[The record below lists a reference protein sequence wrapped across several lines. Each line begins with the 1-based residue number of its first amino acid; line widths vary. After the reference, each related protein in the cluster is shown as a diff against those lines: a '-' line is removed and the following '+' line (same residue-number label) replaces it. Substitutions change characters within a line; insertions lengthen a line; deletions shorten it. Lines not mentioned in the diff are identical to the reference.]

1 MKQFFTRIKEF
12 YFKCL
17 DWISTDGLL
26 HILCS
31 TLLVVLFYSFFGIFI
46 AILVTGLIGIIKEI
60 LDIFVRKTNTYK
72 QSMKDI
78 ICDIIGILLGCGL
91 SFLTGLQFI
100 L

>member
-1 MKQFFTRIKEF
+1 MN
-12 YFKCL
+12 
-17 DWISTDGLL
+17 WVSTDGLL

-31 TLLVVLFYSFFGIFI
+31 SLLIVLFYSFFGIFI
-46 AILVTGLIGIIKEI
+46 SILITGLIGIIKEI

-78 ICDIIGILLGCGL
+78 ICDFIGILIGCGL
-91 SFLTGLQFI
+91 SLLTKLQFI

>member
-1 MKQFFTRIKEF
+1 MKQFFTKIKNF
-12 YFKCL
+12 FTKCMN
-17 DWISTDGLL
+17 WISTDGLL

-31 TLLVVLFYSFFGIFI
+31 SLLIVLFYSFFGIFI
-46 AILVTGLIGIIKEI
+46 SILITGLIGVIKEI

-78 ICDIIGILLGCGL
+78 ICDLIGILIGCGL
-91 SFLTGLQFI
+91 SLLTKLQFI

>member
-1 MKQFFTRIKEF
+1 MKQFFTKIKNF
-12 YFKCL
+12 FTKCMN
-17 DWISTDGLL
+17 WISTDGLL

-31 TLLVVLFYSFFGIFI
+31 SLLVILFYSFFGIFI
-46 AILVTGLIGIIKEI
+46 SILITGLIGVIKEI

-78 ICDIIGILLGCGL
+78 ICDLIGILIGCGL
-91 SFLTGLQFI
+91 SLLTKLQFI

>member
-1 MKQFFTRIKEF
+1 MKQFFTKIKNF
-12 YFKCL
+12 FTKYMN
-17 DWISTDGLL
+17 WISTDGLL

-31 TLLVVLFYSFFGIFI
+31 SLLVILFYSFFGIFI
-46 AILVTGLIGIIKEI
+46 SILITGLIGVIKEI

-78 ICDIIGILLGCGL
+78 ICDLIGTLIGCGL
-91 SFLTGLQFI
+91 SLLTKLQFI

>member
-1 MKQFFTRIKEF
+1 MKQFFTKIKNF
-12 YFKCL
+12 FTKCMN
-17 DWISTDGLL
+17 WISTDGLL

-31 TLLVVLFYSFFGIFI
+31 SLLVILFYSFFGIFI
-46 AILVTGLIGIIKEI
+46 SILITGLIGVIKEI

-78 ICDIIGILLGCGL
+78 ICDLIGILIGCGL
-91 SFLTGLQFI
+91 SLLAKLQFI

>member
-1 MKQFFTRIKEF
+1 MKQFFTKIKNF
-12 YFKCL
+12 FTKCMN
-17 DWISTDGLL
+17 WISTDGLL

-31 TLLVVLFYSFFGIFI
+31 SLLVILFYSFFGMFI
-46 AILVTGLIGIIKEI
+46 SILITGLIGVIKEI

-78 ICDIIGILLGCGL
+78 ICDLIGILIGCGL
-91 SFLTGLQFI
+91 SLLTKLQFI